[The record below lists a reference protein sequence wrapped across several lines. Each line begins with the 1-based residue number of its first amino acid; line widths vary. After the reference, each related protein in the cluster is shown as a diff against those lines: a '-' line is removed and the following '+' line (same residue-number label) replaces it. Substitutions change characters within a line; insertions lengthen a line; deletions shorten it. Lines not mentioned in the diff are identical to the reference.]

1 MTFTGLA
8 LKEGLIKDVGLHSC
22 DNFSNFKVDTRSEVC
37 NINAF
42 KSTYLIVSTLSKQ
55 FLWLVARTSIVM
67 YRNDKCNL
75 LLSIELIR

>member
-42 KSTYLIVSTLSKQ
+42 QSTYLNVFHAIYSI
-55 FLWLVARTSIVM
+55 TSIVM

-75 LLSIELIR
+75 VLSIELIR

>member
-42 KSTYLIVSTLSKQ
+42 QSTYLIV
-55 FLWLVARTSIVM
+55 FHAI
-67 YRNDKCNL
+67 
-75 LLSIELIR
+75 

>member
-37 NINAF
+37 NIKAPTLSF
-42 KSTYLIVSTLSKQ
+42 STLSKQ
-55 FLWLVARTSIVM
+55 FLWLVARTSM
-67 YRNDKCNL
+67 
-75 LLSIELIR
+75 

>member
-42 KSTYLIVSTLSKQ
+42 KSTYLIV
-55 FLWLVARTSIVM
+55 FHAI
-67 YRNDKCNL
+67 
-75 LLSIELIR
+75 

>member
-42 KSTYLIVSTLSKQ
+42 QSTYLIVFHAIYSI
-55 FLWLVARTSIVM
+55 TSIVM

-75 LLSIELIR
+75 VLSIELIR